1 MFKKFNKRI
10 SSITCILSLV
20 FLQLFYSCSS
30 KVEESAADNQSS
42 SSSIQS
48 FKINQSWSQ
57 KPDGYERNVFYKY
70 PENGNNNNPVAILLH
85 GAGGTPQ
92 IR

>member
-10 SSITCILSLV
+10 STITCILLLV

-30 KVEESAADNQSS
+30 KGEESAADNQSS
-42 SSSIQS
+42 SFSVQS

-57 KPDGYERNVFYKY
+57 EPDGYERNVFYKY
-70 PENGNNNNPVAILLH
+70 PENANNNNPVAILLH
-85 GAGGTPQ
+85 GAGGDCSN
-92 IR
+92 